1 MRYFF
6 LSYVLLI
13 AMVVGFA
20 GFRGGKFSNT
30 PIEIFDDMDHQAKVK
45 AQATSKFFD
54 DRAGARQPVAGTVP
68 AGLDAPVSGD
78 KLAADKGFETV
89 GFSHGSDYYNSGRIG
104 DFYGD
109 GFPSQVIVDEALL
122 RLGREKYDV
131 NCAVCHGVSGNGKG
145 FGPKFGIPP
154 NVADFTAPRFLDPKD
169 ATYVS
174 NGHLFETITK
184 GKGTMGGYGHN
195 TTVRDRW
202 AIVAWI
208 RTIGL
213 SRTAPLSDPEIKQAY
228 DAAKKS

>member
-6 LSYVLLI
+6 LSYLLLI

-20 GFRGGKFSNT
+20 GFRGSKFSNT

-54 DRAGARQPVAGTVP
+54 DRAGGRKLVPGTVP
-68 AGLDAPVSGD
+68 MGLDAAVSGD
-78 KLAADKGFETV
+78 TLAADKGFEAV
-89 GFSHGSDYYNSGRIG
+89 GFSHGSDYYNSGRMG

-109 GFPSQVIVDEALL
+109 GFPAQIVVDEALL

-131 NCAVCHGVSGNGKG
+131 NCAVCHGVAGNGKG

-154 NVADFTAPRFLDPKD
+154 NVADFTSPRFLDPKD
-169 ATYVS
+169 PTYVT
-174 NGHLFETITK
+174 NGSLFETITK
-184 GKGTMGGYGHN
+184 GKATMGGYGHN

-202 AIVAWI
+202 AIVAWV

-213 SRTAPLSDPEIKQAY
+213 SRTAPLSDPEVKQAY